1 MGNAFYI
8 SELLDRV
15 IGNFQQQEAEHQ
27 RQLDSTIARLTASS
41 PAVTDQYKA
50 APQPGHG
57 PGTYQPRARATNK
70 DTVALFVPDTSF
82 KAGDWQDFQRARDQ
96 AISWLRSH
104 RYQVEDAQKLCWGP
118 SFELDSSPLA
128 YRDDTGR
135 AWYNCSIDTEQDF
148 LRARVSASY

>member
-1 MGNAFYI
+1 MSKFHI
-8 SELLDRV
+8 SEVMDNYINNTLKE
-15 IGNFQQQEAEHQ
+15 EAEKQ
-27 RQLDSTIARLTASS
+27 RQLDAFVRRMTSRS
-41 PAVTDQYKA
+41 PDVTDQYKV

-82 KAGDWQDFQRARDQ
+82 KAGDWQDFQRARDK

-104 RYQVEDAQKLCWGP
+104 KYAVEEGQKLCWGP
-118 SFELDSSPLA
+118 AFGLDPEPLS
-128 YRDDTGR
+128 YRDTDGVS
-135 AWYNCSIDTEQDF
+135 WYNCSIDTEQDY

>member
-1 MGNAFYI
+1 MGKFYI
-8 SELLDRV
+8 SNVVENYINNTLAEAAAA
-15 IGNFQQQEAEHQ
+15 QE
-27 RQLDSTIARLTASS
+27 RLDSTIAQLTARS
-41 PAVTDQYKA
+41 PDVTDQYKA

-96 AISWLRSH
+96 TISWLRSH

-118 SFELDSSPLA
+118 AFGLDPEPIS
-128 YRDDTGR
+128 YRDTDGVS
-135 AWYNCSIDTEQDF
+135 WYNAAIEDEPTYQ
-148 LRARVSASY
+148 LARIHARA

>member
-1 MGNAFYI
+1 MGKFHI
-8 SELLDRV
+8 SEVMDNYIANALKTEEDS
-15 IGNFQQQEAEHQ
+15 Q
-27 RQLDSTIARLTASS
+27 RRLDSTIARLTSRS
-41 PAVTDQYKA
+41 PDVTDQYKV

-57 PGTYQPRARATNK
+57 PGTYQPRARATGQ
-70 DTVALFVPDTSF
+70 DLVSLFIPADSF
-82 KAGDWQDFQRARDQ
+82 DVLEYKDFQRARDQ

-135 AWYNCSIDTEQDF
+135 AWYNCSIDTEQDY
-148 LRARVSASY
+148 LRARVTASY

>member
-1 MGNAFYI
+1 MANEFYV
-8 SELLDRV
+8 SNVVERYLRNTLT
-15 IGNFQQQEAEHQ
+15 QEAEAQ
-27 RQLDSTIARLTASS
+27 RRLDDTIRLRSRSTDVA
-41 PAVTDQYKA
+41 DQYKTT
-50 APQPGHG
+50 PQPGHG

-118 SFELDSSPLA
+118 AFGLDPEPIS
-128 YRDDTGR
+128 YRDTDGVS
-135 AWYNCSIDTEQDF
+135 WYNAAIEDEPTYQ
-148 LRARVSASY
+148 LARIHARA